1 VPDFSR
7 FFAQRRRRTDVF
19 NAEPFSNEVALMDT
33 VQANVTGWKAT
44 IDPRAVP
51 KARRLPEACRILGV
65 SRSTMYRLAAQGQ
78 IRLVRIGGR
87 TLVPESELDRL
98 VAGGA

>member
-1 VPDFSR
+1 METIPAKVAGNKPVADSR
-7 FFAQRRRRTDVF
+7 DR
-19 NAEPFSNEVALMDT
+19 
-33 VQANVTGWKAT
+33 
-44 IDPRAVP
+44 P
-51 KARRLPEACRILGV
+51 KARRIPEACRILGV
-65 SRSTMYRLAAQGQ
+65 SRSTMYRLAAQSQ